1 MNYVQVKGMSLPD
14 TYHKALV
21 ALKEYGD
28 IVPCPDYNTEMI
40 ECSMDMIV
48 QKPLLEP
55 MISKCGIY
63 SPKDLQQYM
72 LEKEK
77 QYKSL
82 DTPLKKQNFETQTA
96 TEFNAKQDALM
107 KLRNDKENQIMTQ
120 IQSAAKAIMVS
131 QRLDA
136 VLSDQVVFVGGVDI
150 TDLVIQKLKGQ

>member
-1 MNYVQVKGMSLPD
+1 MKKIKLMALLAALGLTFSIGTSANAEVGYLDYQKVLDNYPAAQQAVK
-14 TYHKALV
+14 
-21 ALKEYGD
+21 D
-28 IVPCPDYNTEMI
+28 IDA
-40 ECSMDMIV
+40 
-48 QKPLLEP
+48 KGLE
-55 MISKCGIY
+55 
-63 SPKDLQQYM
+63 LQQYM

-77 QYKSL
+77 QYKTL

-136 VLSDQVVFVGGVDI
+136 VLSDQVIFVGGVDI

>member
-1 MNYVQVKGMSLPD
+1 MKKLKLMAILMAAGLALSFGNSANAEVGFINYQKVLDNYPAAQQAVKDLDAKG
-14 TYHKALV
+14 
-21 ALKEYGD
+21 
-28 IVPCPDYNTEMI
+28 
-40 ECSMDMIV
+40 
-48 QKPLLEP
+48 LE
-55 MISKCGIY
+55 
-63 SPKDLQQYM
+63 LQQYM

-136 VLSDQVVFVGGVDI
+136 VLSDQVIFVGGVDI

>member
-1 MNYVQVKGMSLPD
+1 MKKLKLMAILMAAGLALSFGNSANAEVGFINYQKVLDNYPAAQQAVKDLDAKG
-14 TYHKALV
+14 
-21 ALKEYGD
+21 
-28 IVPCPDYNTEMI
+28 
-40 ECSMDMIV
+40 
-48 QKPLLEP
+48 LE
-55 MISKCGIY
+55 
-63 SPKDLQQYM
+63 LQQYM

-96 TEFNAKQDALM
+96 TEFNTKQDALM

>member
-1 MNYVQVKGMSLPD
+1 MKKLKLMAILMAAGLALSSGNSANAEVGFINYQKVLDNYPAAQQAVKDLDAKG
-14 TYHKALV
+14 
-21 ALKEYGD
+21 
-28 IVPCPDYNTEMI
+28 
-40 ECSMDMIV
+40 
-48 QKPLLEP
+48 LE
-55 MISKCGIY
+55 
-63 SPKDLQQYM
+63 LQQYM

-136 VLSDQVVFVGGVDI
+136 VLSDQVIFVGGVDI

>member
-1 MNYVQVKGMSLPD
+1 MKKLKLMAILMAAGLALSFGNSANAEVGFINYQKVLDNYPAAQQAVKDLDAKG
-14 TYHKALV
+14 
-21 ALKEYGD
+21 
-28 IVPCPDYNTEMI
+28 
-40 ECSMDMIV
+40 
-48 QKPLLEP
+48 LE
-55 MISKCGIY
+55 
-63 SPKDLQQYM
+63 LQQYM

-96 TEFNAKQDALM
+96 TEFNTKQDALM

-131 QRLDA
+131 QSLDA

>member
-1 MNYVQVKGMSLPD
+1 MKKLKLMAILMAAGLALSFGNSANAEVGFINYQKVLDNYPAAQQAVKDLDAKG
-14 TYHKALV
+14 
-21 ALKEYGD
+21 
-28 IVPCPDYNTEMI
+28 
-40 ECSMDMIV
+40 
-48 QKPLLEP
+48 LE
-55 MISKCGIY
+55 
-63 SPKDLQQYM
+63 LQQYM

-96 TEFNAKQDALM
+96 TEFNTKQDALM

-120 IQSAAKAIMVS
+120 IQSAAKVIMVS

>member
-1 MNYVQVKGMSLPD
+1 MKKLKLMAILMAAGLALSFGNSANAEVGFINYQKVLDNYPAAQQAVKDLDAKG
-14 TYHKALV
+14 
-21 ALKEYGD
+21 
-28 IVPCPDYNTEMI
+28 
-40 ECSMDMIV
+40 
-48 QKPLLEP
+48 LE
-55 MISKCGIY
+55 
-63 SPKDLQQYM
+63 LQQYM

-150 TDLVIQKLKGQ
+150 TDLVIQKLKGQQIE

>member
-1 MNYVQVKGMSLPD
+1 MKKLKLMAILMAAGLALSLGNSANAEVGYINYQKVLDNYPAAQQAVKDLDAKG
-14 TYHKALV
+14 
-21 ALKEYGD
+21 
-28 IVPCPDYNTEMI
+28 
-40 ECSMDMIV
+40 
-48 QKPLLEP
+48 LE
-55 MISKCGIY
+55 
-63 SPKDLQQYM
+63 LQQYM

-120 IQSAAKAIMVS
+120 IQTAAKSIMVA